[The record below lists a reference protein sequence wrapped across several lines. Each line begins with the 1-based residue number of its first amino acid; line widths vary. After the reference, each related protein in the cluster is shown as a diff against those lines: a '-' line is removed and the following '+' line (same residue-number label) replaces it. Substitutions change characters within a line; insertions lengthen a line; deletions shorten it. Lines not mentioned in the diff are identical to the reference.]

1 MDVEYSVMN
10 VPTDENQMSTETI
23 PNPNL
28 ENQPENLQFKSEIE
42 EERAI
47 LQDNIRRFL
56 TANNVYNMMP
66 SNSEVIAVDELA
78 SLYDLVYIFSSNDAH
93 SILIWST
100 DKKIIHG
107 VFVTSDLSNFLIG
120 FNDELVQNFIDQAP
134 LSVKVSNLANSDFV
148 SMESENLPNS
158 TGGGTINEDSL
169 LSEETTSKS
178 KKKEMQVRYKNLLK
192 QITIKDLIVHY
203 KNYKNLVS
211 QN

>member
-1 MDVEYSVMN
+1 MTWSTFFL
-10 VPTDENQMSTETI
+10 PTMRT
-23 PNPNL
+23 
-28 ENQPENLQFKSEIE
+28 
-42 EERAI
+42 
-47 LQDNIRRFL
+47 
-56 TANNVYNMMP
+56 
-66 SNSEVIAVDELA
+66 A
-78 SLYDLVYIFSSNDAH
+78 SLSGLLVRTR
-93 SILIWST
+93 ILKNL